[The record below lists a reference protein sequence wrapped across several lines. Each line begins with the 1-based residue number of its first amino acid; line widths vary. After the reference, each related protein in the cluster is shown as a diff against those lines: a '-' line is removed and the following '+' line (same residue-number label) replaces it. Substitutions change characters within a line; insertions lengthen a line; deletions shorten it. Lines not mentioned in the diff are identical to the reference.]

1 MSTGTTGGNNAPPE
15 GGNVPTGGNDPQDR
29 GNNPPAVA
37 GVNPPPFYLNPAGA
51 MTGILDFTQVE
62 CRKYY
67 HKATKKLDSEE
78 LFDCS
83 PENMHHFLKLL
94 EYRAQENGWDDYV
107 SGILWIPEDSTDPT
121 SELRYLP
128 KEYGR
133 VSLQQ
138 INAFERTYLGTQ
150 QRVAQDA
157 YMLFKCLMNSLSKE
171 SRMKIEAW
179 ENEYIIQTNAGTTS
193 PSGNLLLKVI
203 IRESHLDTNATTQS
217 IRMKLSNLD
226 DHMLKISSD
235 ITQFN
240 GYVKLLVRSLLARGQ
255 RAEALLTHL
264 FKGYLAAS
272 DRSFVKYINDKKD
285 RYEEGE
291 EIDADKLMQ
300 LADNKYRLMKE
311 REEWDAPSAEEEK
324 ILALQAAVDKLTKTK
339 KSKRKQND
347 SRNNEKER
355 NPKKRS
361 AKQRG
366 RSQNPPKPGWMN
378 ERPPEGELHKPRKW
392 NGSDWWYCHPD
403 TGGKCQGVYRRHKP
417 SQCEGRAFMGRF
429 SNVNKTTEEGKDAK
443 TPEDEKRLKV
453 AEALTTI
460 VNSDSDEQTSDG
472 YET

>member
-1 MSTGTTGGNNAPPE
+1 MSSGNTGE
-15 GGNVPTGGNDPQDR
+15 DNVPQGEGNQPPTAGND
-29 GNNPPAVA
+29 
-37 GVNPPPFYLNPAGA
+37 PPPFYLNPAGA
-51 MTGILDFTQVE
+51 MVGILDFTQVE
-62 CRKYY
+62 SRKYY
-67 HKATKKLDSEE
+67 HKATKRLDSEE

-107 SGILWIPEDSTDPT
+107 RGILWIPEDSTDPA

-128 KEYGR
+128 NEYGR
-133 VSLQQ
+133 VTLQQ
-138 INAFERTYLGTQ
+138 ITAFEQSYLGTQ

-171 SRMKIEAW
+171 ARMKIEAW
-179 ENEYIIQTNAGTTS
+179 ENEYIIQTDAGTNS

-240 GYVKLLVRSLLARGQ
+240 GYVKLLVRSLQARGQ

-291 EIDADKLMQ
+291 EIDPDRLMQ

-324 ILALQAAVDKLTKTK
+324 ILALQAAVDRLTKTN
-339 KSKRKQND
+339 KSKRKNTE

-361 AKQRG
+361 TKQKG
-366 RSQNPPKPGWMN
+366 RSQNPPKPGWMS
-378 ERPPEGELHKPRKW
+378 ERPPDEDIHKPRKW
-392 NGSDWWYCHPD
+392 NGSDWWYCHQD

-417 SQCEGRAFMGRF
+417 EQCEGKAFKGRF
-429 SNVNKTTEEGKDAK
+429 SNVNTTTEEGKNTK
-443 TPEDEKRLKV
+443 TPNDEKRLKV

>member
-1 MSTGTTGGNNAPPE
+1 MSSGNTGDNNAPPE
-15 GGNVPTGGNDPQDR
+15 GGNPPPIAENDPPR
-29 GNNPPAVA
+29 
-37 GVNPPPFYLNPAGA
+37 FYLNPAGA
-51 MTGILDFTQVE
+51 MVGILDFTQVE
-62 CRKYY
+62 SRKYY
-67 HKATKKLDSEE
+67 HKATKRLDSEE

-107 SGILWIPEDSTDPT
+107 RGILWIPEDVNDPT

-128 KEYGR
+128 NEYGR
-133 VSLQQ
+133 VTLQQ
-138 INAFERTYLGTQ
+138 ITAFEQSYLGTQ

-171 SRMKIEAW
+171 ARMKIEAW
-179 ENEYIIQTNAGTTS
+179 ENEYIIQTDAGTNS
-193 PSGNLLLKVI
+193 PSENLLLKVI

-235 ITQFN
+235 IMQFN
-240 GYVKLLVRSLLARGQ
+240 GYVKLLVRSLQARGQ

-272 DRSFVKYINDKKD
+272 ERSFVKYINDKKD

-291 EIDADKLMQ
+291 EISADRLMQ

-324 ILALQAAVDKLTKTK
+324 ILALQAAVDRLSKTNK
-339 KSKRKQND
+339 PKRKNTD

-361 AKQRG
+361 TKPRG
-366 RSQNPPKPGWMN
+366 RSQNPPKPGWMS

-392 NGSDWWYCHPD
+392 NGSDWWYCHPN

-417 SQCEGRAFMGRF
+417 AQCEGKAFMGRF
-429 SNVNKTTEEGKDAK
+429 SNVNKTTEERKDAK
-443 TPEDEKRLKV
+443 TPNEEKRLKV

-472 YET
+472 YES

>member
-1 MSTGTTGGNNAPPE
+1 MNTGTIGGAIAPLAGGNAPA
-15 GGNVPTGGNDPQDR
+15 GG
-29 GNNPPAVA
+29 NPPAA
-37 GVNPPPFYLNPAGA
+37 ANNPPPFYLNPAGA
-51 MTGILDFTQVE
+51 MVGILDFTQVE
-62 CRKYY
+62 SRKYY
-67 HKATKKLDSEE
+67 HKATMKLDSED

-107 SGILWIPEDSTDPT
+107 NGILWVPEDSADPA

-128 KEYGR
+128 NEYGR
-133 VSLQQ
+133 VSLSQ
-138 INAFERTYLGTQ
+138 ITAFEQSYLGTQ
-150 QRVAQDA
+150 RRVAQDA

-171 SRMKIEAW
+171 ARMKIEAW
-179 ENEYIIQTNAGTTS
+179 ENEYIIETNEGTKS

-217 IRMKLSNLD
+217 IRLKLTNLD

-240 GYVKLLVRSLLARGQ
+240 GYVKLLVRSLQARGQ

-264 FKGYLAAS
+264 FKGYMAAS

-300 LADNKYRLMKE
+300 LADNKFRLMKE

-324 ILALQAAVDKLTKTK
+324 ILALQAAMDKLTKSKT
-339 KSKRKQND
+339 SKRKSTE
-347 SRNNEKER
+347 SRYNEKER
-355 NPKKRS
+355 NHKKRS
-361 AKQRG
+361 TRQTGK
-366 RSQNPPKPGWMN
+366 SQNPPRPSWMS
-378 ERPPEGELHKPRKW
+378 ERPPEDELLKPRKW
-392 NGSDWWYCHPD
+392 NGNDWWYCHPD

-417 SQCEGRAFMGRF
+417 AQCEGRAFRGRF
-429 SNVNKTTEEGKDAK
+429 SNAKRATENGNESKTQN
-443 TPEDEKRLKV
+443 DEKRLKV

-460 VNSDSDEQTSDG
+460 VNSESDEHTSDG
-472 YET
+472 YES